1 VLTYTTPLNVDN
13 CGCEDVVGAAIAD
26 VFRAVRV
33 LVIVA
38 SPNIDCDCC
47 NVVEVAEAAGN
58 GCCAA
63 VKVLEMAP
71 SRLDCGCKA
80 VVVGLY
86 TGAAAV
92 DSTTASF
99 PRPRPRPV
107 ATIDTPSRPRPPRPR
122 PRPRPRPL
130 LSAFCC

>member
-58 GCCAA
+58 DCCAA
-63 VKVLEMAP
+63 VKVLDMAP
-71 SRLDCGCKA
+71 SRLDYGCKA

-99 PRPRPRPV
+99 PRPRPV

-122 PRPRPRPL
+122 PRPL
-130 LSAFCC
+130 SSAFCC

>member
-1 VLTYTTPLNVDN
+1 MLMYTTPLNVDN

-26 VFRAVRV
+26 VFGAVRV

-38 SPNIDCDCC
+38 SPNKNCDCY
-47 NVVEVAEAAGN
+47 NYVEVAEAVGN
-58 GCCAA
+58 DCCAA
-63 VKVLEMAP
+63 VKALDMAP

-92 DSTTASF
+92 DSTASF

-107 ATIDTPSRPRPPRPR
+107 ATIDTTSRPRPS
-122 PRPRPRPL
+122 RPRPRPL
-130 LSAFCC
+130 PRPLLSEFC

>member
-1 VLTYTTPLNVDN
+1 MSLIPWTKKNVPN
-13 CGCEDVVGAAIAD
+13 TNPCGND
-26 VFRAVRV
+26 
-33 LVIVA
+33 
-38 SPNIDCDCC
+38 
-47 NVVEVAEAAGN
+47 
-58 GCCAA
+58 CCAA
-63 VKVLEMAP
+63 VKVLDIAP

-86 TGAAAV
+86 TGAAEV
-92 DSTTASF
+92 ASF

-107 ATIDTPSRPRPPRPR
+107 ATTDTPSRPRPPRPR